1 MKKQAL
7 IDCICDQLE
16 IILQTAKDS
25 ALRAHKTA
33 THKESVAENKYDT
46 FGLEASYLAHGQATR
61 VIECEADLLAY
72 QNLIAQDSSDK
83 IIIGSFVTLL
93 DEDEKNYRFFLG
105 PKAGGVKIDF
115 ESFAILIVTPLS
127 PLGSRLLECSVGD
140 EFELKL
146 GNKNKYYFVENVQ

>member
-7 IDCICDQLE
+7 IDCICEVLE
-16 IILQTAKDS
+16 TILQTAKDS
-25 ALRAHKTA
+25 ALRAHETA

-61 VIECEADLLAY
+61 VKECEADLLAY
-72 QNLIAQDSSDK
+72 QNLIGQDSKQK
-83 IIIGSFVTLL
+83 IVVGSLVTLA
-93 DEDEKNYRFFLG
+93 DEKEKEHRFFLG
-105 PKAGGVKIDF
+105 PKAGGVKINF
-115 ESFAILIVTPLS
+115 EAVDILIVTPLS

-146 GNKNKYYFVENVQ
+146 GNNNRYYFVVSVR